1 MVLLYIIN
9 VIITVTAIN
18 INTIIVADIVMDIII
33 VYCTNLL
40 DVNLKGIIF

>member
-1 MVLLYIIN
+1 MVLLYII
-9 VIITVTAIN
+9 TVTPIN
-18 INTIIVADIVMDIII
+18 INTIIVVDIVIVMDIII